1 MFRNGKY
8 RYSLGFGSNTE
19 KERRV
24 GELLERLGNRKS
36 SLIVDVLS
44 DYIDRHP
51 EIENSQGKIEIKI
64 AASQPAYSKEK
75 IEQMVREL
83 VKETLF
89 NMNISEGS
97 QAITEKIDSDML
109 DENIAVMLENLNQF

>member
-1 MFRNGKY
+1 MFKDGKY
-8 RYSLGFGSNTE
+8 RYSLGFGNGTE

-44 DYIDRHP
+44 EYIDKHP
-51 EIENSQGKIEIKI
+51 ELENSQGKIEIKI
-64 AASQPAYSKEK
+64 TTSPSAPSKEK

-83 VKETLF
+83 VAET
-89 NMNISEGS
+89 ISSMQINGNVPTASES
-97 QAITEKIDSDML
+97 IDSDALNKNIAIML
-109 DENIAVMLENLNQF
+109 DNLDQF

>member
-1 MFRNGKY
+1 MFKDGKY
-8 RYSLGFGSNTE
+8 RYSLGFGNGTE

-44 DYIDRHP
+44 EYIDKHP
-51 EIENSQGKIEIKI
+51 ELENSQGKIEIKI
-64 AASQPAYSKEK
+64 TTSPSAPSKEK

-83 VKETLF
+83 FAE
-89 NMNISEGS
+89 NISSMQINGNVQTASES
-97 QAITEKIDSDML
+97 IDSDALDKNIAIML
-109 DENIAVMLENLNQF
+109 DNLDQF

>member
-1 MFRNGKY
+1 MFKDGKY
-8 RYSLGFGSNTE
+8 RYSLGFGNGTE

-44 DYIDRHP
+44 EYIDKHP
-51 EIENSQGKIEIKI
+51 ELENSQGKIEIKI
-64 AASQPAYSKEK
+64 TPSPSAHSKEK

-83 VKETLF
+83 VAEAIS
-89 NMNISEGS
+89 NMQMNGNAQTTAESVDSEALDKNI
-97 QAITEKIDSDML
+97 AIML
-109 DENIAVMLENLNQF
+109 DNLDQF

>member
-1 MFRNGKY
+1 MFKDGKY
-8 RYSLGFGSNTE
+8 RYSLGFGNGTE

-44 DYIDRHP
+44 EYIDKHP
-51 EIENSQGKIEIKI
+51 ELENSQGKIEIKI
-64 AASQPAYSKEK
+64 TTSPSAPSKEK

-83 VKETLF
+83 VAET
-89 NMNISEGS
+89 ISSMQINGNVQTASES
-97 QAITEKIDSDML
+97 IDSDALDKNIAIML
-109 DENIAVMLENLNQF
+109 DNLDQF

>member
-1 MFRNGKY
+1 MFKDGKY
-8 RYSLGFGSNTE
+8 RYSLGFGNGTE

-44 DYIDRHP
+44 EYIDKHP
-51 EIENSQGKIEIKI
+51 ELKNSQGKIEIKI
-64 AASQPAYSKEK
+64 TTSPSAPSKEK

-83 VKETLF
+83 VAET
-89 NMNISEGS
+89 ISSMQINGNVQTASES
-97 QAITEKIDSDML
+97 IDSDALDKNIAIML
-109 DENIAVMLENLNQF
+109 DNLDQF

>member
-1 MFRNGKY
+1 MFKDGKY
-8 RYSLGFGSNTE
+8 RFSLGFGNGTE

-44 DYIDRHP
+44 EYIDKHP
-51 EIENSQGKIEIKI
+51 ELENSQGKIEVKI
-64 AASQPAYSKEK
+64 MTSPSAHSKET

-83 VKETLF
+83 VAEAISSIQINGNVQASECRIDEDVLDK
-89 NMNISEGS
+89 NI
-97 QAITEKIDSDML
+97 AIML
-109 DENIAVMLENLNQF
+109 DNLDQF

>member
-1 MFRNGKY
+1 MFKDGKY
-8 RYSLGFGSNTE
+8 RYLLGFGNGTE

-44 DYIDRHP
+44 EYIDKHP
-51 EIENSQGKIEIKI
+51 EIENSQGKIEIKVTTSPS
-64 AASQPAYSKEK
+64 AHSKEK

-83 VKETLF
+83 VAEAIS
-89 NMNISEGS
+89 NMQISGNV
-97 QAITEKIDSDML
+97 QTTTESVDSDALDKNIAIML
-109 DENIAVMLENLNQF
+109 DNLDQF

>member
-1 MFRNGKY
+1 MFKDGKY
-8 RYSLGFGSNTE
+8 RYSLGFGNGTE

-44 DYIDRHP
+44 EYIDKHP
-51 EIENSQGKIEIKI
+51 ELENSQGKIEIKI
-64 AASQPAYSKEK
+64 TTSPSAPSKEK

-83 VKETLF
+83 VAET
-89 NMNISEGS
+89 ISSMQINGNVPTASES
-97 QAITEKIDSDML
+97 IDSDALDKNIAIML
-109 DENIAVMLENLNQF
+109 DNLDQF

>member
-1 MFRNGKY
+1 MFKDGKY
-8 RYSLGFGSNTE
+8 RFSLGFGNATE

-44 DYIDRHP
+44 EYIDKHP
-51 EIENSQGKIEIKI
+51 ELENSQGKIEVKI
-64 AASQPAYSKEK
+64 TTSPPAHSKET

-83 VKETLF
+83 VAEAIS
-89 NMNISEGS
+89 NMQINGNEHLSSSNIDEEVLDKNI
-97 QAITEKIDSDML
+97 AIML
-109 DENIAVMLENLNQF
+109 DNLDQF

>member
-1 MFRNGKY
+1 MFKDGKY
-8 RYSLGFGSNTE
+8 RYSLGFGNGTE

-44 DYIDRHP
+44 EYIDKHP
-51 EIENSQGKIEIKI
+51 ELENSQGKIEIKI
-64 AASQPAYSKEK
+64 TTSPSAPSKEK

-83 VKETLF
+83 VAETISSMQINSNVQTASESINSDALDK
-89 NMNISEGS
+89 NI
-97 QAITEKIDSDML
+97 AIML
-109 DENIAVMLENLNQF
+109 DNLDQF

>member
-1 MFRNGKY
+1 MFKDGKY
-8 RYSLGFGSNTE
+8 RYSLGFGNGTE

-44 DYIDRHP
+44 EYIDKHP
-51 EIENSQGKIEIKI
+51 ELENSQGKIEIKI
-64 AASQPAYSKEK
+64 TTSPSAPSKEK

-83 VKETLF
+83 VAET
-89 NMNISEGS
+89 ISS
-97 QAITEKIDSDML
+97 MQITGNVQTASESIDSDALDKNIAIML
-109 DENIAVMLENLNQF
+109 DNLDQF

>member
-1 MFRNGKY
+1 MFKDGKY
-8 RYSLGFGSNTE
+8 RYTLGFGSGTE

-44 DYIDRHP
+44 EYIERHP
-51 EIENSQGKIEIKI
+51 ELENSQGKIEIKI
-64 AASQPAYSKEK
+64 TTSPSAQSKEK

-83 VKETLF
+83 VAEAIS
-89 NMNISEGS
+89 NMQAPNNTQTTSNNNDAEVLDKNI
-97 QAITEKIDSDML
+97 AFML
-109 DENIAVMLENLNQF
+109 DNLDQF

>member
-1 MFRNGKY
+1 MFKDGKY
-8 RYSLGFGSNTE
+8 RYSLGFGNGTE

-44 DYIDRHP
+44 EYIDKHP
-51 EIENSQGKIEIKI
+51 ELENSQGKIEIKVTTSPS
-64 AASQPAYSKEK
+64 AHSKGK

-83 VKETLF
+83 VAEAIS
-89 NMNISEGS
+89 NMQISGNV
-97 QAITEKIDSDML
+97 QTTTESVDSDALDKNIAIML
-109 DENIAVMLENLNQF
+109 DNLDQF